1 MSLCLDTNAAIEV
14 LRGQHPHF
22 RAWLVQAEQ
31 DGRSLHMSPIVFH
44 ELMYGAHN
52 SQRPDHHMAQVD
64 RLASQMVLESW
75 TPDDARAAAR
85 LRADLRRSG
94 ASLGSLDLL
103 IAGQAL
109 NRGWTVITANLR
121 EFIRVKSL
129 ALEDWSDAAG
139 PALFRGGDLSQFQ
152 P

>member
-14 LRGQHPHF
+14 IRGQKGHF
-22 RAWLVQAEQ
+22 REWLVQAEE
-31 DGRSLHMSPIVFH
+31 DGRSLHLSPIVLF

-52 SQRPDHHMAQVD
+52 SQRADNHMARVD

-75 TPDDARAAAR
+75 TPDDALAAAR
-85 LRADLRRSG
+85 LRAELRLSG
-94 ASLGSLDLL
+94 ASIGNLDVL

-109 NRGWTVITANLR
+109 NRGWTIITANLR
-121 EFIRVKSL
+121 EFIRVKGL

-139 PALFRGGDLSQFQ
+139 PVLFRGGDFSRLQ

>member
-14 LRGQHPHF
+14 IRGRKPHF
-22 RAWLVQAEQ
+22 REWLVRAER
-31 DGRSLHMSPIVFH
+31 DARSLHLSPIVFY

-52 SQRPDHHMAQVD
+52 SQRADFHMARVD

-75 TPDDARAAAR
+75 TPDDALAASR
-85 LRADLRRSG
+85 LRAELRRSG
-94 ASLGSLDLL
+94 SSIGSLDLL

-109 NRGWTVITANLR
+109 NRGWTIITANVR
-121 EFIRVKSL
+121 EFIRVKGL

-139 PALFRGGDLSQFQ
+139 PALFRGGDLSRLR